1 MIKKTSSSSQE
12 PGTRSGEGAD
22 SVLPMVIQD
31 ASVRT
36 TLASPAF
43 DRHELTILVVDDN
56 PAALYAMART
66 LEAAG
71 YKTVRASGGAEALM
85 HGADVAA
92 AIIDVHLPDVHGI
105 EVCRLLRNATKK
117 PIPIVHVSAI
127 YTEEAHR
134 AQSKEAGADQYF
146 ISPVDPDV
154 LVASMD
160 ILISKY
166 ASGEGAR

>member
-1 MIKKTSSSSQE
+1 MTPKKSSGSQE
-12 PGTRSGEGAD
+12 PGARSGEGAD
-22 SVLPMVIQD
+22 SVLPLVIQD

-36 TLASPAF
+36 TSPGF
-43 DRHELTILVVDDN
+43 DRHDLTILVVDDN

-71 YKTVRASGGAEALM
+71 YKTIQASGGAEALM

-105 EVCRLLRNATKK
+105 EVCRLLRNAAKK
-117 PIPIVHVSAI
+117 PMPIVHVSAI

-160 ILISKY
+160 VLISKY
-166 ASGEGAR
+166 AFGESAG